1 LCDFV
6 KKIFAVENAQ
16 QGNDTCIIL
25 VTVMSENLQIDTP
38 ENVVFGYKVAGI
50 GSRFMAALV
59 DSLLIAIL
67 EVLVYLLMLLVITKF
82 MEAQWTSWL
91 IAIYSLI
98 AFLFLWGFY
107 IFFELLWNGQ
117 SPGKRWVGLRV
128 VRTDGMPITL
138 VESLVRN
145 LIRLLDFMPIAYG
158 VGVVT
163 MFINS
168 QSRRLGDLA
177 AGTLV
182 VYDHLKDDMPLLPV
196 PEASLPLNWRNAQP
210 PADLP
215 VSRLTNQDIL
225 LAEEYFRRREGIVH
239 NDMLAVQI
247 AASLYKKMGIAD
259 LPVDRNGAEKAL
271 AEILVAV
278 HQPKPG

>member
-1 LCDFV
+1 
-6 KKIFAVENAQ
+6 
-16 QGNDTCIIL
+16 
-25 VTVMSENLQIDTP
+25 MSENLQIDTP

-196 PEASLPLNWRNAQP
+196 PEAGLPLNWHDAQP

-215 VSRLTNQDIL
+215 VNRLNNQDIL
-225 LAEEYFRRREGIVH
+225 LAEEYFRRRQGIVH

-247 AASLYKKMGIAD
+247 AASLYKKMGITD
-259 LPVDRNGAEKAL
+259 QPVDRNGAEKAL

-278 HQPKPG
+278 HRPKLG